1 MYGRQKTLSF
11 ENIKSLKKKEKTK
24 MGKKRQKKIKEKTGK
39 NEKKIIEKKTLR
51 KY

>member
-1 MYGRQKTLSF
+1 
-11 ENIKSLKKKEKTK
+11 